1 MWQGLLLV
9 CVTILDLAWAL
20 VKWVGGFVIA
30 LLLLN
35 WTGWIAW
42 EKTPGPC
49 PEPPAASA
57 LDHDPLG
64 IRD

>member
-1 MWQGLLLV
+1 MWQGFALV
-9 CVTILDLAWAL
+9 CGTILDLAWAL
-20 VKWVGGFVIA
+20 AKWVGGFVIA
-30 LLLLN
+30 VLLLN

-42 EKTPGPC
+42 EQTPVPC
-49 PEPPAASA
+49 SERPAASA